1 MKIGCRLS
9 KRKTTQ
15 CGKKKEICNYF
26 NCGLVLED
34 PRLELTNNAAERAVK
49 PFVIGRKN
57 WLFCNTPGGANS
69 SAIIYSIIETA
80 KENNLKPF
88 DYLVFIFEKIRNGKF
103 DCSDDFLPWNNDL
116 PRSLYIY
123 PNFLPPPFS
132 RAAVSLLVTG
142 LFEAY
147 LYRLVWVV

>member
-57 WLFCNTPGGANS
+57 WLFCDTVKGADS
-69 SAIIYSIIETA
+69 SAIVYSLVESA
-80 KENNLKPF
+80 KANGLVPY
-88 DYLVFIFEKIRNGKF
+88 DYLLRLLTILPLMGKSPPNEKLDELMPWSIRTVM
-103 DCSDDFLPWNNDL
+103 P
-116 PRSLYIY
+116 
-123 PNFLPPPFS
+123 
-132 RAAVSLLVTG
+132 
-142 LFEAY
+142 
-147 LYRLVWVV
+147 